1 MEKSAEMLIGTPVEI
16 PVVPGNSER
25 NTGKISGETLAANP
39 KKKPPYGSLAET
51 PEEQNSYKPPVK
63 NKTFD
68 KIKQELREK
77 SREEFYYKLRKYLKK
92 ELR

>member
-51 PEEQNSYKPPVK
+51 PEEIQ
-63 NKTFD
+63 NKTPTNCRTTV
-68 KIKQELREK
+68 KK
-77 SREEFYYKLRKYLKK
+77 KLLINSSKNSGKNRGKNSVIN
-92 ELR
+92 